1 MSMLSGSGLGQGDG
15 RRRRHPLATGF
26 LIVAMM
32 AVLFGATFGA
42 IRLIKGDGGAE
53 ASASSGSPTPCVS
66 TTVTPGAALPKP
78 ATVTANVYNATDRA
92 GLGARDREHA
102 QDARVRHRLDR
113 ERPLGQVAHDDRRDP
128 LRHQGKDNALLMRY
142 YIVGATLVPDQRT
155 DATID
160 VVLGAKYKAIPD
172 QKVINAALAKP
183 VVVASGAGC
192 PTPTKS
198 GTAKPASKSPEP
210 LRLTPQR
217 VCDESGVGSYARMS
231 ARIVAIEATNATFI
245 VTRRGS
251 RRGGSRGRRR
261 RPSPAGW
268 SSW

>member
-92 GLGARDREHA
+92 GLARATANTLKTRGFGIGSIA
-102 QDARVRHRLDR
+102 N
-113 ERPLGQVAHDDRRDP
+113 DP
-128 LRHQGKDNALLMRY
+128 SGKSLTTIGEIRYGTKGKDNALLMRY

-198 GTAKPASKSPEP
+198 GTAKPASKSPSP
-210 LRLTPQR
+210 
-217 VCDESGVGSYARMS
+217 S
-231 ARIVAIEATNATFI
+231 A
-245 VTRRGS
+245 
-251 RRGGSRGRRR
+251 
-261 RPSPAGW
+261 
-268 SSW
+268 